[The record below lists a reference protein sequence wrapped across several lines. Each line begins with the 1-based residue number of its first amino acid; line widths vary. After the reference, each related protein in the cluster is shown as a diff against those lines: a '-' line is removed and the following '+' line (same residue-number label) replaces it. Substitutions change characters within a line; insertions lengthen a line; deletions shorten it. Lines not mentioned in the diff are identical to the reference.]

1 MFEEIINWLKPED
14 KQEVFRKIV
23 ERDSIDNW
31 NIIRY
36 DDGTGHP
43 YDAIIYNSV
52 IVTTRED
59 SPHIVD
65 KLNELRETYVK
76 RKLKEIER

>member
-1 MFEEIINWLKPED
+1 MFEEIKNLLKPED
-14 KQEVFRKIV
+14 KKEVFRKIV

-43 YDAIIYNSV
+43 YDAILYNGV

-65 KLNELRETYVK
+65 KLNELRDTYIK
-76 RKLKEIER
+76 RLLNERD